1 LLPTYLKTNF
11 FAQELLG
18 AADKYEMEELKEY
31 CVEVMDE

>member
-1 LLPTYLKTNF
+1 MTNF

-31 CVEVMDE
+31 SVEVRTNEL